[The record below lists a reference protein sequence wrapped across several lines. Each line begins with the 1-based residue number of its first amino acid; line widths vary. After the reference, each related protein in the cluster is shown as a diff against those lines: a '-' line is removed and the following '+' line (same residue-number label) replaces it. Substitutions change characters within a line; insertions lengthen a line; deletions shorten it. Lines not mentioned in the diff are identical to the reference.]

1 MKINNLKVTEK
12 YFAYDDCHKI
22 YIIED
27 KEDLKEAKEIGY
39 TILPI
44 EEIEKTYKNSCELRF
59 INNWKLTKTFVKQFE
74 KANFEY

>member
-44 EEIEKTYKNSCELRF
+44 EKIEETYKNSCELRF
-59 INNWKLTKTFVKQFE
+59 IYNWNLDKTYARQYE
-74 KANFEY
+74 TANFEF